1 MEKRITR
8 LPILIR
14 IITMTVEVMVII
26 MNNYHYDNFSHDRNK
41 NINNYDNV
49 AILEKCNDIRT
60 PTSSIKLY

>member
-1 MEKRITR
+1 
-8 LPILIR
+8 
-14 IITMTVEVMVII
+14 MTVEVMVII